1 MTYTKEEVV
10 QKLVLAYKA
19 RCEEKNL
26 DEISISSIIQK
37 ASFKQ
42 DERNEIFKLFNL
54 PSYEEILLHTNLF
67 DVFSPQGKTHKV
79 AKMKQTNATMEEKTM
94 AENETKRKNFT
105 TEFKRF
111 ATLFQKA

>member
-1 MTYTKEEVV
+1 MAYTKEEVV

-26 DEISISSIIQK
+26 DEISVSSIIQK

-79 AKMKQTNATMEEKTM
+79 AKMKQTKEWNAYIESM
-94 AENETKRKNFT
+94 KNAIS
-105 TEFKRF
+105 ED
-111 ATLFQKA
+111 KAFPVS